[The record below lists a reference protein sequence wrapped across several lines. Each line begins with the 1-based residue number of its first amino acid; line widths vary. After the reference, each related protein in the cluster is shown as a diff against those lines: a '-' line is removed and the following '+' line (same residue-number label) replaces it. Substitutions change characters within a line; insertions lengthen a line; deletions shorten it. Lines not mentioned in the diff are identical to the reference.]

1 MKEHEKKKPVISV
14 TENNQKGDSDSL
26 LDNPSG
32 KKEGLK
38 KAVIFGLMAIVFLG
52 CLYLIFAPSGKSQ
65 PESIGLSDIVP
76 QASDAGLQ
84 ADKQKAY
91 EQELFEQK
99 QQEKR
104 AALMDLSDYWNT
116 DNNEMDYSDIE
127 TEESE
132 EEAITNAYGYGRTQ
146 RANPALNSYRN
157 IQSSLGTFYEDNNE
171 ADALRRE
178 LDELKGQLEQKESN
192 GNPMESQLAL
202 MEKSYEM
209 AAKYFPQNNNDEE
222 ASDEEPS
229 AFGKNFQKEILEP
242 LSPAKKQPVSILYR
256 KQTDAEFLAEWSTE
270 RNWGFHTAGNEPESI
285 FLKNS
290 IRACV
295 HNTQTVTVGNSSSV
309 RLRLLEPARVGKK
322 IIPVRTLLT
331 ASLKMQNGRLL
342 LHITSME
349 IEGAIIPV
357 DVFGYDLDGQQGL
370 NIPHSQEM
378 SALTSIAS
386 NMGNT
391 AGTNIMLTSSAGQ
404 QAAADLS
411 RGVIQGTSGY
421 FSKKMNTPKI
431 TLKAGHQL
439 FLVSKK

>member
-1 MKEHEKKKPVISV
+1 MKENEKKKRVISV
-14 TENNQKGDSDSL
+14 TENSPKGGSDSL
-26 LDNPSG
+26 QNNPDG
-32 KKEGLK
+32 NKEGLK

-52 CLYLIFAPSGKSQ
+52 CLYLIFAPTDKSQ
-65 PESIGLSDIVP
+65 TENEGLSDIVP

-91 EQELFEQK
+91 EQELYEQK

-104 AALMDLSDYWNT
+104 TALMELSDYWNT
-116 DNNEMDYSDIE
+116 ETNEAEHPDVEQYEEEAEMDYYS
-127 TEESE
+127 
-132 EEAITNAYGYGRTQ
+132 GKTQ
-146 RANPALNSYRN
+146 DRANPALNSYRN
-157 IQSSLGTFYEDNNE
+157 IQNSLGTFYGDNNE

-178 LDELKGQLEQKESN
+178 LEQLKEQLAERNPN
-192 GNPMESQLAL
+192 GNPMENQLVL

-209 AAKYFPQNNNDEE
+209 AAKYFPQNNNDEKI
-222 ASDEEPS
+222 ADDEPS
-229 AFGKNFQKEILEP
+229 AFGRNSQKELLEP
-242 LSPAKKQPVSILYR
+242 LLPAKKQPVSYLYR
-256 KQTDAEFLAEWSTE
+256 EQTDSEFLAEWGRE
-270 RNWGFHTAGNEPESI
+270 RNWGFHTTGNQPESI

-295 HNTQTVTVGNSSSV
+295 HNTQTVTVGNSSV
-309 RLRLLEPARVGKK
+309 RLRLLEPARVGKR
-322 IIPVRTLLT
+322 IIPTGALLT
-331 ASLKMQNGRLL
+331 ALVKMQNGRLL
-342 LHITSME
+342 LLITSME

-357 DVFGYDLDGQQGL
+357 DVFGYDLDGQLGL

-378 SALTSIAS
+378 NALTSIAS

-421 FSKKMNTPKI
+421 FSKKMSTPKI

>member
-14 TENNQKGDSDSL
+14 TEDNRKGDSDSL
-26 LDNPSG
+26 LDNSSG
-32 KKEGLK
+32 NKERLK
-38 KAVIFGLMAIVFLG
+38 KALIFGLMAIVFLG
-52 CLYLIFAPSGKSQ
+52 CLYLIFAPSDRSQ

-104 AALMDLSDYWNT
+104 AALMDLSDYWST
-116 DNNEMDYSDIE
+116 DSSETEYSDM
-127 TEESE
+127 EEYE
-132 EEAITNAYGYGRTQ
+132 EEAETASYGYGRTQ
-146 RANPALNSYRN
+146 SRTNPALNSYRN
-157 IQSSLGTFYEDNNE
+157 IQSSLGTFYEENNE
-171 ADALRRE
+171 AEALRRE
-178 LDELKGQLEQKESN
+178 LEELKGNLEQKESN
-192 GNPMESQLAL
+192 GNPMENQLAL

-209 AAKYFPQNNNDEE
+209 AAKYFPQNNSEE
-222 ASDEEPS
+222 ETTDEEPS

-270 RNWGFHTAGNEPESI
+270 RNWGFHTAGSDPESI

-295 HNTQTVTVGNSSSV
+295 HNTQTVTVGNSSI
-309 RLRLLEPARVGKK
+309 RLRLLEPARVGKR
-322 IIPVRTLLT
+322 IIPVRALLT
-331 ASLKMQNGRLL
+331 ASVKIQNGRLL

-349 IEGAIIPV
+349 IEGAIIPM
-357 DVFGYDLDGQQGL
+357 DVFGYDLDGQLGL

-421 FSKKMNTPKI
+421 FSKKMNTPKV